1 MLSGSRE
8 DTYKIGNKL
17 GKKLKPGDV
26 VALLGELGS
35 GKTVFTSGMAA
46 AFNIN
51 NVHSPTFTIVNE
63 YNAGINFYHFDAY
76 RISESDW
83 IECGF
88 DEYLDGEGICVIEW
102 ADNIKNVLP
111 DNLIKVTFTRK
122 ENPDLREISIEGVE
136 F

>member
-83 IECGF
+83 IDCGF

-111 DNLIKVTFTRK
+111 NNLIKVTFTRK

>member
-35 GKTVFTSGMAA
+35 GKTVFTSGIAA

-83 IECGF
+83 IDCGF

>member
-26 VALLGELGS
+26 VALIGELGS

-83 IECGF
+83 IDCGF

>member
-8 DTYKIGNKL
+8 DTYKIGNEL

-83 IECGF
+83 IDCGF